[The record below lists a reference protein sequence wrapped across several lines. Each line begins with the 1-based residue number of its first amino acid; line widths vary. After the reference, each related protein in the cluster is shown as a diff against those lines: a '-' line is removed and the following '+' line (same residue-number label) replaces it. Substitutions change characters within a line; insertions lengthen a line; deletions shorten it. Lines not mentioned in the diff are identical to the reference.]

1 MAQVKKQL
9 EQDFKVLEEL
19 RASENLHGKRA
30 DREYVD
36 EAVRILKTV
45 DVRGVERDNAEAD
58 YLKAL
63 SKVEE
68 YEIPSELKIFENCE
82 PDYALE
88 KAKKDYEQCR
98 RLLEAK
104 PRIWILFLSLVLTGG
119 GVGVLFLNLADK
131 LMRTVFSGMCFGAC
145 AAAAAWAIFDIKRAS
160 KLRRQGEEIY
170 KKYGADYPEA
180 VITCAAQYSG
190 FYNELKLRKDMCEQ
204 KKKALESAEIS
215 LALIRSSADEC
226 KRELKI
232 PEGEN
237 PVKYAERLKGKIDE
251 LLSLQS
257 KIELAEASLAG
268 FKEAYGPDAL
278 EQTSLEAQD
287 FAGEELDEQ
296 QERDALS
303 ETENEL
309 FEKEKEYERLRG
321 KLSRFEDL
329 AALKSRLAELNEQ
342 KEVLW
347 AEYYAI
353 SAAREALAKSSE
365 ELSRRLTPALAD
377 RAEEIFSHL
386 TGEKYKRLL
395 LTKDFDAEVIE
406 SGDIAA
412 RKLLFLSN
420 GAYDQLYLAVRIALS
435 EVMFGEELPP
445 LVLDDVLSSFDDERA
460 QRSLEFFAG
469 MAKTRQ
475 VIMFTC
481 RKRDIITGER
491 LGANIIRNLP

>member
-1 MAQVKKQL
+1 M
-9 EQDFKVLEEL
+9 
-19 RASENLHGKRA
+19 
-30 DREYVD
+30 
-36 EAVRILKTV
+36 
-45 DVRGVERDNAEAD
+45 
-58 YLKAL
+58 
-63 SKVEE
+63 
-68 YEIPSELKIFENCE
+68 
-82 PDYALE
+82 
-88 KAKKDYEQCR
+88 
-98 RLLEAK
+98 
-104 PRIWILFLSLVLTGG
+104 
-119 GVGVLFLNLADK
+119 
-131 LMRTVFSGMCFGAC
+131 
-145 AAAAAWAIFDIKRAS
+145 
-160 KLRRQGEEIY
+160 
-170 KKYGADYPEA
+170 
-180 VITCAAQYSG
+180 
-190 FYNELKLRKDMCEQ
+190 
-204 KKKALESAEIS
+204 
-215 LALIRSSADEC
+215 
-226 KRELKI
+226 
-232 PEGEN
+232 
-237 PVKYAERLKGKIDE
+237 
-251 LLSLQS
+251 SLQS